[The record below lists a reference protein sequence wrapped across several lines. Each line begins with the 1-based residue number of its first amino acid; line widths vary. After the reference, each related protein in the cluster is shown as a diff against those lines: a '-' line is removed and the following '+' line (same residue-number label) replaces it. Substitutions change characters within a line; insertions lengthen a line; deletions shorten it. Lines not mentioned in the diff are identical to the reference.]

1 MNGIILHVFCFVF
14 FVVCLF
20 IYIFFTVSQSFL
32 FWAYIP
38 SLYEWLYSDLWWMI
52 QSWMHNQACCPTHGC
67 TGRTYTC
74 LIVLWFG
81 KLIWH
86 YYYTTRTLVRDWK
99 THKSHVIGSWV
110 CHFVNHG
117 LLYLVHSISIPELY
131 SIYPI
136 YGVLINIYFYI
147 KLLACSVGAGLC
159 GSVGASCYL
168 FGCVTVW
175 QFRVSWHRCL

>member
-14 FVVCLF
+14 LLFVYLF
-20 IYIFFTVSQSFL
+20 IFFLQYPKVFFSGHTYL
-32 FWAYIP
+32 
-38 SLYEWLYSDLWWMI
+38 LCMNDYSDLWWMI
-52 QSWMHNQACCPTHGC
+52 QSWIHNQACCPTHGC

-86 YYYTTRTLVRDWK
+86 YYYTTRTLVREWK

-110 CHFVNHG
+110 CHLGNHG

-175 QFRVSWHRCL
+175 QFLVSWHRCL